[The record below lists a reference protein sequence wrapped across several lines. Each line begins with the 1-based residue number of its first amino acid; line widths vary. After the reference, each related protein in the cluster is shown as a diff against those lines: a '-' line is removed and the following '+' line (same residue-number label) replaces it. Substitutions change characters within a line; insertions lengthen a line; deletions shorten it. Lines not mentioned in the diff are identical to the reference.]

1 VKKRVLI
8 AVLNWGLGHA
18 TRSERIIREVLSN
31 NGDVYLASSG
41 DALRYLEHRFPFI
54 PTHNIPDL
62 EVRYNKKSAFPG
74 LIKRG
79 IVQRRINKKQKSW
92 IDAFVVKN
100 GITHIISDNVYGAWS
115 AGVPSA
121 LITHQLGLL
130 SPVFKSFINK
140 KLASWINN
148 FNQVWVPDIDG
159 NDSIAGEMLLNKY
172 VKRKLLFLGNC
183 SRFNLSENT
192 PKAIDYLAVLSGVE
206 PQRSA
211 LEEKLLE
218 IFSQLEGKKV
228 LICGKENRPDGNR
241 LGTEIIGI
249 ARSDQIENLIL
260 QSRLVICRSGYTSVA
275 DLLKLRENA
284 LLVPTPGQPEQI
296 YLAKRCREKDWFTT
310 ADQKELTTE
319 IFTHAIEKNKPK
331 PRANMEWSG
340 SEIITRFLK

>member
-1 VKKRVLI
+1 
-8 AVLNWGLGHA
+8 
-18 TRSERIIREVLSN
+18 
-31 NGDVYLASSG
+31 
-41 DALRYLEHRFPFI
+41 
-54 PTHNIPDL
+54 
-62 EVRYNKKSAFPG
+62 
-74 LIKRG
+74 
-79 IVQRRINKKQKSW
+79 
-92 IDAFVVKN
+92 
-100 GITHIISDNVYGAWS
+100 
-115 AGVPSA
+115 
-121 LITHQLGLL
+121 
-130 SPVFKSFINK
+130 
-140 KLASWINN
+140 
-148 FNQVWVPDIDG
+148 
-159 NDSIAGEMLLNKY
+159 
-172 VKRKLLFLGNC
+172 
-183 SRFNLSENT
+183 
-192 PKAIDYLAVLSGVE
+192 
-206 PQRSA
+206 
-211 LEEKLLE
+211 EEKLLE